1 MNTTQYSIQMSS
13 QINKTHSDTIQENI
27 YKAKS
32 TIIKKNKVKLNVKRY
47 YECRLLEFNAL
58 DSDEIN
64 LEENDNESDE
74 SDNEVYSEKKK
85 YVKRAFNIQMFG
97 IDENGR
103 KYSVTAINYCPFF
116 YIKVGEDWNEKKK
129 FELLSY
135 IIDKLPNRNKA
146 GEIKDMNI
154 VKSKK
159 LYGFDNEKLHNF
171 VIIRFTTMSC
181 YYTVKKLWYSS
192 SSSTSCDLLFNNE
205 ALSLY
210 EGHIPPLIRMFHIN
224 DISPSGWIK
233 ILRTDAYEFKGNSKK
248 TTCDYELAVDYNKI
262 ESHRNKETPVPYKIC
277 SFDIEANS
285 SHGDFPLPVKTY
297 KKLCDQ
303 FLELFESIYFK
314 KYNEKHSLINSQENV
329 DDLFNKTTIQLYLE
343 LAITKAL
350 YHADNFNKKYAN
362 KLKNEDTL
370 LKIQLNSVYLKYDV
384 SGIEQSKM
392 NKLKELFNDYI
403 HLFIDKVYLKHK
415 FDSFDNYSNISTH
428 AFDAILKNSDIN
440 LGYEKNDDSKIT
452 LVNYFKDIKKSY
464 SGNYNDDGEDAEDAE
479 DATCDCEENIDN
491 LDNIEDTKTKQ
502 NQAQKPKQRKKIKI
516 IEKITSS
523 IKYDTKQYTL
533 KLDDPQELMH
543 LLDTI
548 LNSTLPKVDGDKVTF
563 IGSTFR
569 INGQEKPYLNN
580 CLVLG
585 DCDKVDGSVIQPC
598 PDEKTLLVEWTRL
611 IQKENPDIIIG
622 YNIFGFDYVF
632 MFNRAV
638 ENGVDTEFLKLSRN
652 KNESAG
658 KMDYNTKK
666 VNLHQLSIKIA
677 SGEYNLYYPQMNGRL
692 QIDLLNYFRR
702 DFNLE
707 MYKLDFTA
715 GYFISDKIKSIEYDT
730 SLNKTK
736 VTSKNLIGLENNSYI
751 KIKETSHSDNYYNDG
766 AKFIVSGLNVSEG
779 CFYLD
784 GKVSPNMKT
793 KVSWCLSK
801 DDVTPQEIFQFT
813 NEGPAKKAIVAKY
826 CIQDCNLV
834 HELLKKI
841 DVITGFVEM
850 ANICSVPLS
859 FIVLRGQGIKLTS
872 YVSKKCREKNT
883 LMPTLNKNKT
893 GEGYEGAIVLEPKTN
908 LYLDDPVACVDYSSL
923 YPSSMISE
931 NLCHSSKVWT
941 KTYNLKNELIA
952 FSGET
957 DENCNFI
964 YDNLPNMK
972 YVDVEFDTYRYHR
985 KTPKS
990 AAVKIKSGKKV
1001 CRFAQYQD
1009 KKAILPSV
1017 LEELLFQRNAT
1028 KKLMAKETDP
1038 FMKNIYDKRQLSIK
1052 VTANSIYGQTG
1063 AAVGDFFE
1071 PDVAAST
1078 TSTGRKLLTY
1088 AKRVIEEVYGD
1099 NVCETKSHGKVKTRA
1114 EYIYGDTDSVFFC
1127 FNLQEMDGTPIKG
1140 QKALE
1145 ITIEL
1150 AKEAGHMATKFLK
1163 KPHDLEYEKTFLPF
1177 CLLSKKRYVGML
1189 YEDDPAPGA
1198 CYRKS
1203 MGIVLKRRDNAPIVK
1218 DVYGGIIDILMK
1230 EKSIDKSLD
1239 YLNTML
1245 MNMYD
1250 GKVAL
1255 DKLIIT
1261 KSLRGHYANPNQI
1274 AHKVLADR
1282 ITLRDPGNKPNAGD
1296 RIPFVY
1302 IESKYKNTL
1311 QGDKIEL
1318 PDYVV
1323 QHNLK
1328 IDYAHYITNQ
1338 IMKPILQL
1346 YSLVLEKL
1354 PAVKTKRTLIQKI
1367 EREIETYSHLE
1378 HDKYIEKR
1386 ESIRCKYVQ
1395 KYLFDD
1401 VISLLKVK
1409 KSGNKTITSM
1419 FNKK

>member
-1 MNTTQYSIQMSS
+1 
-13 QINKTHSDTIQENI
+13 
-27 YKAKS
+27 
-32 TIIKKNKVKLNVKRY
+32 
-47 YECRLLEFNAL
+47 
-58 DSDEIN
+58 
-64 LEENDNESDE
+64 
-74 SDNEVYSEKKK
+74 
-85 YVKRAFNIQMFG
+85 MFG
-97 IDENGR
+97 IDENGK
-103 KYSVTAINYCPFF
+103 KYSITVVDYCPFF

-129 FELLSY
+129 FEFLSY
-135 IIDKLPNRNKA
+135 IIEKLPNRNKA
-146 GEIKDMNI
+146 NEIKDINI
-154 VKSKK
+154 VKCKK
-159 LYGFDNEKLHNF
+159 LYGFDNEKMHNF
-171 VIIRFTTMSC
+171 IIIRFTTLSC

-192 SSSTSCDLLFNNE
+192 LSTRSSSCDLVFHGESLP
-205 ALSLY
+205 LY
-210 EGHIPPLIRMFHIN
+210 EGHIPPLIRMFHIK

-233 ILRTDAYEFKGNSKK
+233 ILKTDAYEFKGNSKK
-248 TTCDYELAVDYNKI
+248 TTCDYEFAVDFNKI
-262 ESHRNKETPVPYKIC
+262 ESLRNKETRVPYKIC

-297 KKLCDQ
+297 KKLSDQ
-303 FLELFESIYFK
+303 LFELFESVYFK
-314 KYNEKHSLINSQENV
+314 QYNEKHTLISSQESIESV
-329 DDLFNKTTIQLYLE
+329 FNKHTIQLYIE
-343 LAITKAL
+343 LSLTKAL
-350 YHADNFNKKYAN
+350 FHTDNFKKQ
-362 KLKNEDTL
+362 KVLDTSLKS
-370 LKIQLNSVYLKYDV
+370 QLDSIYLKYENNKNNE
-384 SGIEQSKM
+384 GIIQ
-392 NKLKELFNDYI
+392 KLKVLYNEYI
-403 HLFIDKVYLKHK
+403 SLFIDKIYLKHK
-415 FDSFDNYSNISTH
+415 FESIDNYKLIFNC
-428 AFDAILKNSDIN
+428 AFDAMLTNSDVE
-440 LGYEKNDDSKIT
+440 LGYEKHVNEQSTIIDYFENMKKI
-452 LVNYFKDIKKSY
+452 Y
-464 SGNYNDDGEDAEDAE
+464 SGEECIRGDEGDDGDERDE
-479 DATCDCEENIDN
+479 CDGEGDDDDKQDVKRMNKTTVS
-491 LDNIEDTKTKQ
+491 TKMSS
-502 NQAQKPKQRKKIKI
+502 KKNKI
-516 IEKITSS
+516 IEKIVSN
-523 IKYDTKQYTL
+523 IKYNAKHKGLQLDEVKEL
-533 KLDDPQELMH
+533 KST
-543 LLDTI
+543 LDTI
-548 LNSTLPKVDGDKVTF
+548 LSKTFPKVDGDKVTF

-569 INGQEKPYLNN
+569 IDGQDKPYLNH

-585 DCDKVDGSVIQPC
+585 ECDGVDGSVIQPC
-598 PDEKTLLVEWTRL
+598 KDEKTLLIEWTNI
-611 IQKENPDIIIG
+611 IQRENPDIIIG
-622 YNIFGFDYVF
+622 YNIFGFDYMF

-638 ENGVDTEFLKLSRN
+638 ENGVDTNFLKLSRN
-652 KNESAG
+652 INECSG
-658 KMDYNTKK
+658 KVDYATKK
-666 VNLHQLSIKIA
+666 VNLHELSIKIA

-715 GYFISDKIKSIEYDT
+715 GYFISDKIKSIEYDA

-736 VTSKNLIGLENNSYI
+736 VTSKNLIGLENNAYI
-751 KIKETSHSDNYYNDG
+751 KIKETSHSDNYYKDG
-766 AKFIVSGLNVSEG
+766 AKFIVSGLNVPEG
-779 CFYLD
+779 YFYLD
-784 GKVSPNMKT
+784 GEVSPNMKT

-841 DVITGFVEM
+841 DVITGFIEM

-941 KTYNLKNELIA
+941 KTYNLNNELIA

-957 DENCNFI
+957 DDDGGFI

-1099 NVCETKSHGKVKTRA
+1099 NVCDTKAHGKVKTRA

-1140 QKALE
+1140 QRALE

-1189 YEDDPAPGA
+1189 YEDDPTPGA

-1230 EKSIDKSLD
+1230 EKSIDKSLE

-1245 MNMYD
+1245 KNMVD
-1250 GKVAL
+1250 GNVAL
-1255 DKLIIT
+1255 EKLIIT

-1302 IESKYKNTL
+1302 IETKNKKAL

-1318 PDYVV
+1318 PEYVI
-1323 QHNLK
+1323 QHKLK
-1328 IDYAHYITNQ
+1328 IDYSHYITNQ

-1354 PAVKTKRTLIQKI
+1354 PAIKTKRTLLHRI
-1367 EREIETYSHLE
+1367 EREIESHSELE

-1401 VISLLKVK
+1401 VINLLSVK

-1419 FNKK
+1419 FNSKK